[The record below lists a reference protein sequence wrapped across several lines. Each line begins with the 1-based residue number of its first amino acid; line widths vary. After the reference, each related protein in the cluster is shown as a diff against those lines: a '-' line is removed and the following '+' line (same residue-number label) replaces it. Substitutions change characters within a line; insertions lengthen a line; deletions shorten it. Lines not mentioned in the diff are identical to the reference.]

1 MPSDRRGR
9 SRSRSRSRNR
19 SRNRSRD
26 HSQEGSDTHASL
38 PHDASPISESDYFRK
53 GDEFRIWLKDEKKK
67 VCLLQVHC
75 AQRLSVGA
83 VWDYP
88 DYFWQYF
95 DELSGDKARSYFR
108 KFVKAWNKGKLPKS
122 LYAGV
127 DPSSI
132 SAESQTGYKWSFAS
146 NKSRVDNDALRAARE
161 SVGAATWG
169 RQSTSTG
176 ASSSSAPGPSRI
188 QGPTLPS
195 SSDLVY
201 ARELARETEQE
212 DRSLKRKR
220 DKAEAKE
227 RIEDM
232 VGPRE
237 VGREGAL
244 EKKRARR
251 EADRSFRERG
261 DDGMEADESVLLGG
275 GDSFKAQ
282 IAKRDAARSRR
293 DQKYEDK
300 TAAVRE
306 RANEYKEKESKTMA
320 MFAALAKE
328 RFG

>member
-1 MPSDRRGR
+1 MPSDRRAR
-9 SRSRSRSRNR
+9 SRSRSRSRQR
-19 SRNRSRD
+19 SETPETIR
-26 HSQEGSDTHASL
+26 L
-38 PHDASPISESDYFRK
+38 PHDAAPISESDYFRK
-53 GDEFRIWLKDEKKK
+53 GDEFRIWLKTGKKK
-67 VCLLQVHC
+67 
-75 AQRLSVGA
+75 
-83 VWDYP
+83 
-88 DYFWQYF
+88 YF

-108 KFVKAWNKGKLPKS
+108 KFVKAWNKGKLDKS

-132 SAESQTGYKWSFAS
+132 TAESQTGYKWSFAS
-146 NKSRVDNDALRAARE
+146 NRSRVDSEALRAARE
-161 SVGAATWG
+161 QVGAATYG
-169 RQSTSTG
+169 REGASASTSG
-176 ASSSSAPGPSRI
+176 SGRV

-195 SSDLVY
+195 SSDLVL

-212 DRSLKRKR
+212 ERGLKRKR

-227 RIEDM
+227 RVEDM

-275 GDSFKAQ
+275 GDSFRDQ
-282 IAKRDAARSRR
+282 VAKRDAARGRYLHKSG
-293 DQKYEDK
+293 KEEK
-300 TAAVRE
+300 VAAVRE
-306 RANEYKEKESKTMA
+306 RASVYKEKESATIA
-320 MFAALAKE
+320 MFQALAKE

>member
-1 MPSDRRGR
+1 MPSDRRAR
-9 SRSRSRSRNR
+9 SRSRSRSR
-19 SRNRSRD
+19 
-26 HSQEGSDTHASL
+26 EGSDSHEAISL
-38 PHDASPISESDYFRK
+38 PHDAPAISEADYFRK
-53 GDEFRIWLKDEKKK
+53 GSEFRVWLKDEKKK
-67 VCLLQVHC
+67 
-75 AQRLSVGA
+75 
-83 VWDYP
+83 
-88 DYFWQYF
+88 YF

-108 KFVKAWNKGKLPKS
+108 KFVKAWNKGRLSKS
-122 LYAGV
+122 LYAGL

-146 NKSRVDNDALRAARE
+146 NKSRADNDALRQVRE
-161 SVGAATWG
+161 QVGAATYG
-169 RQSTSTG
+169 REPSSVG
-176 ASSSSAPGPSRI
+176 ASSSTSAPRI
-188 QGPTLPS
+188 RGPTLPS

-212 DRSLKRKR
+212 ERGLKRKR

-251 EADRSFRERG
+251 EADRAFRDKG
-261 DDGMEADESVLLGG
+261 DDGFEADESVLLGG

-282 IAKRDAARSRR
+282 IAKRDAAKMRR

-300 TAAVRE
+300 AAAARE
-306 RANEYKEKESKTMA
+306 RASVFKEKETATMA
-320 MFAALAKE
+320 MFQALAKE

>member
-1 MPSDRRGR
+1 MPSDRRAR
-9 SRSRSRSRNR
+9 SRSRSRSR
-19 SRNRSRD
+19 
-26 HSQEGSDTHASL
+26 EGSDLHDAISL
-38 PHDASPISESDYFRK
+38 PYDAPIISESDYFRK
-53 GDEFRIWLKDEKKK
+53 GSEFRVWLKDEKK
-67 VCLLQVHC
+67 
-75 AQRLSVGA
+75 R
-83 VWDYP
+83 
-88 DYFWQYF
+88 YF

-108 KFVKAWNKGKLPKS
+108 KFVKSWNKGKLSKS
-122 LYAGV
+122 LYAGL

-146 NKSRVDNDALRAARE
+146 NKSRVDNDALRHVRE
-161 SVGAATWG
+161 QVGAATYG
-169 RQSTSTG
+169 RESSSVG
-176 ASSSSAPGPSRI
+176 ASSSAPTARI

-212 DRSLKRKR
+212 ERGLKRKR
-220 DKAEAKE
+220 DKAEARE

-251 EADRSFRERG
+251 EADRSFRDRG
-261 DDGMEADESVLLGG
+261 DDGFEADESVLLGG

-282 IAKRDAARSRR
+282 IAKRDAARTRR

-300 TAAVRE
+300 STAVRE
-306 RANEYKEKESKTMA
+306 RATVLKEKETATIA
-320 MFAALAKE
+320 MFQALAKE